1 MYSFNL
7 LDGTTMVVSHCIFKT
22 IKQNKMKKLIKP
34 LMVLGVYLLLLM
46 VIYCVLPCIVFVL
59 SGFNTSA
66 FTTVSQ
72 SPYYI
77 IIFIFIVPIALAIW
91 MDDTLMN

>member
-1 MYSFNL
+1 
-7 LDGTTMVVSHCIFKT
+7 
-22 IKQNKMKKLIKP
+22 MKKLIKP

-46 VIYCVLPCIVFVL
+46 VMYCVLPFIVFVL

-77 IIFIFIVPIALAIW
+77 GIFVFIVPVGLYIW
-91 MDDTLMN
+91 MEETLRN